1 MSETAQTPTKPTSTP
16 WQQLKSDFWLSIIA
30 VAAVAFSH
38 VVTGFYGPGVWIG
51 LAVVYVIVVFGYA
64 LARFIPIKSLPD
76 LFWISLVAMVVTWP
90 GVPGSPAV
98 RSAIDGLSFLPT
110 ITPLMAFAALGLGAK
125 EVDLFKRAGVHFA
138 IISLLVFCG
147 TFLGSAIIA
156 NFVLALMAP

>member
-1 MSETAQTPTKPTSTP
+1 MSDTAEPPQTAPVSP
-16 WQQLKSDFWLSIIA
+16 WQQLKSDIWLSIIA

-38 VVTGFYGPGVWIG
+38 LVTGIYGPGLWIG
-51 LAVVYVIVVFGYA
+51 LAVIYVIVICGYA
-64 LARFIPIKSLPD
+64 LARFIPVKSLPD

-90 GVPGSPAV
+90 GVPGSSMV
-98 RSAIDGLSFLPT
+98 RDAIDGLSFLPT
-110 ITPLMAFAALGLGAK
+110 ITPLMAFAALGLGTK

-156 NFVLALMAP
+156 NMVLAWMGS

>member
-1 MSETAQTPTKPTSTP
+1 MAEQSETVEAAPISR
-16 WQQLKSDFWLSIIA
+16 WQQLKSDFWLSIVA

-38 VVTGFYGPGVWIG
+38 VVTGIFGPDLWMG
-51 LAVVYVIVVFGYA
+51 LAVVYVIVICGYA
-64 LARFIPIKSLPD
+64 MARFIPVKSLPD

-98 RSAIDGLSFLPT
+98 RDAIDGLSFLPT
-110 ITPLMAFAALGLGAK
+110 ITPLMAFAALGLGTK

-138 IISLLVFCG
+138 VISLLVFCG

-156 NFVLALMAP
+156 NAVLGVMGH